1 MLELV
6 NSVRLRTDV
15 LMRSMDSRLEGG
27 CYSVPQS
34 ERREP
39 GLVLG
44 ARRHG
49 AAMPLLQGLRCCR
62 LVFQRSP
69 ELWAVMDK
77 ATISPG
83 MLSIRCA
90 DRMVKVMHPAVS
102 VVIGGWSR

>member
-69 ELWAVMDK
+69 ERWAVLDK
-77 ATISPG
+77 ATIPLCIVS
-83 MLSIRCA
+83 SWCA
-90 DRMVKVMHPAVS
+90 DRMVTVMHPTGS

>member
-49 AAMPLLQGLRCCR
+49 AAMPSQ
-62 LVFQRSP
+62 
-69 ELWAVMDK
+69 
-77 ATISPG
+77 
-83 MLSIRCA
+83 
-90 DRMVKVMHPAVS
+90 
-102 VVIGGWSR
+102 